1 MDKKHNSK
9 NNLIQRIKQINK
21 NNNIDYTEFL
31 IKYCPRNI
39 QKEHNIITCVEREI
53 NIINQLPQKTITE
66 EEKVKLCKSMKDKYK
81 KEMKIISKF
90 SHPNIIKIID
100 SFEYP
105 ENIIH
110 IISEN
115 YQCDLDEFI
124 KMQINKKRYFSESI
138 ILSFFTQICLGIKY
152 IHDLNILHRNI
163 NPSNILLISN
173 KIVKLSN
180 FDLLRVLYTSN
191 EKSIT
196 LINNVWNSYISPE
209 MGMNIPYSFK
219 NDIWSM
225 GILLFHMM
233 ALKVPFN
240 LNQLKDIQNKKKV
253 ESMTIY
259 NKIPK
264 HFSNDIKMLCIDLL
278 KAYPAER
285 PDINS
290 ILTKYKIIKN
300 EVEQIK
306 KMLGNNI
313 VSNIQNNNIKNMNR
327 TDLKYKIDEKNKNK
341 NINKINFRN
350 RFKSF
355 SNNSIKIGTEK
366 NNNNINN
373 NIKSNNKIDASIK
386 KEEKDKKEK
395 ENENLKISIYENIKE
410 KVNDPNNIMEPNY
423 ITGEIIN
430 IPENSE
436 SLDLRLF
443 KNTSNSN
450 KRTNSYNRVSNDKEI
465 KEK

>member
-253 ESMTIY
+253 EPMTIY

-386 KEEKDKKEK
+386 KEEKDKKE
-395 ENENLKISIYENIKE
+395 NENLKISIYENIKE

>member
-21 NNNIDYTEFL
+21 KNNLNYTEFL
-31 IKYCPRNI
+31 IKYYPSNI
-39 QKEHNIITCVEREI
+39 QKEYNTITCVEREI

-66 EEKVKLCKSMKDKYK
+66 EEKEKLCKNIKDKYK

-100 SFEYP
+100 YLEYP

-115 YQCDLDEFI
+115 YQCNLDDFI
-124 KMQINKKRYFSESI
+124 KIQINKKRYFSESI
-138 ILSFFTQICLGIKY
+138 VLSFFTQICLGIKY

-173 KIVKLSN
+173 KIVKISN

-191 EKSIT
+191 ERSIT
-196 LINNVWNSYISPE
+196 LVYNQWNNYISPE
-209 MGMNIPYSFK
+209 MGLNIPYSFK

-240 LNQLKDIQNKKKV
+240 LNQLNDIQNKKEV
-253 ESMTIY
+253 DSINLY

-285 PDINS
+285 PDIDS

-313 VSNIQNNNIKNMNR
+313 ISNIQNNNIKNINK
-327 TDLKYKIDEKNKNK
+327 TDLKYKIDEKNRNK
-341 NINKINFRN
+341 NMNKIYFKN

-355 SNNSIKIGTEK
+355 SNNNIKTGTEK
-366 NNNNINN
+366 NNNNI
-373 NIKSNNKIDASIK
+373 KSSNKKDVSIK
-386 KEEKDKKEK
+386 KEKKEK
-395 ENENLKISIYENIKE
+395 KEKIENENLKISIYENIKE

-430 IPENSE
+430 IPDNLE
-436 SLDLRLF
+436 SLDLKQF
-443 KNTSNSN
+443 KNTSKSN
-450 KRTNSYNRVSNDKEI
+450 KRNNSYNRISNNKEI

>member
-209 MGMNIPYSFK
+209 MGLNIPYSFK

-233 ALKVPFN
+233 VLKVPFN

-253 ESMTIY
+253 EPMTIY

-386 KEEKDKKEK
+386 KEEKDKKE
-395 ENENLKISIYENIKE
+395 NENLKISIYENIKE

>member
-1 MDKKHNSK
+1 
-9 NNLIQRIKQINK
+9 
-21 NNNIDYTEFL
+21 
-31 IKYCPRNI
+31 
-39 QKEHNIITCVEREI
+39 
-53 NIINQLPQKTITE
+53 
-66 EEKVKLCKSMKDKYK
+66 
-81 KEMKIISKF
+81 MKIISKF

-100 SFEYP
+100 YLEYP

-115 YQCDLDEFI
+115 YQCNLDDFI
-124 KMQINKKRYFSESI
+124 KIQINKKRYFSESI
-138 ILSFFTQICLGIKY
+138 VLSFFTQICLGIKY

-173 KIVKLSN
+173 KIVKISN

-191 EKSIT
+191 ERSIT
-196 LINNVWNSYISPE
+196 LVYNQWNNYISPE
-209 MGMNIPYSFK
+209 MGLNIPYSFK

-240 LNQLKDIQNKKKV
+240 LNQLNDIQNKKEV
-253 ESMTIY
+253 DSINLY

-285 PDINS
+285 PDIDS

-313 VSNIQNNNIKNMNR
+313 ISNIQNNNIKNINK
-327 TDLKYKIDEKNKNK
+327 TDLKYKIDEKNRNK
-341 NINKINFRN
+341 NMNKIYFKN

-355 SNNSIKIGTEK
+355 SNNNIKTGTEK
-366 NNNNINN
+366 NNNNI
-373 NIKSNNKIDASIK
+373 KSSNKKDVSIK
-386 KEEKDKKEK
+386 KEKKEK
-395 ENENLKISIYENIKE
+395 KERKEKIENENLKISIYENIKE

-430 IPENSE
+430 IPDNLE
-436 SLDLRLF
+436 SLDLKQF
-443 KNTSNSN
+443 KNTSKSN
-450 KRTNSYNRVSNDKEI
+450 KRNNSNNKKSNNKEI

>member
-1 MDKKHNSK
+1 
-9 NNLIQRIKQINK
+9 
-21 NNNIDYTEFL
+21 
-31 IKYCPRNI
+31 
-39 QKEHNIITCVEREI
+39 
-53 NIINQLPQKTITE
+53 
-66 EEKVKLCKSMKDKYK
+66 MKDKYK

-209 MGMNIPYSFK
+209 MGLNIPYSFK

-253 ESMTIY
+253 EPMTIY

-366 NNNNINN
+366 NN
-373 NIKSNNKIDASIK
+373 K
-386 KEEKDKKEK
+386 
-395 ENENLKISIYENIKE
+395 
-410 KVNDPNNIMEPNY
+410 
-423 ITGEIIN
+423 G
-430 IPENSE
+430 
-436 SLDLRLF
+436 
-443 KNTSNSN
+443 
-450 KRTNSYNRVSNDKEI
+450 SYPA
-465 KEK
+465 

>member
-209 MGMNIPYSFK
+209 MGLNIPYSFK

-253 ESMTIY
+253 EPMTIY

-386 KEEKDKKEK
+386 KEEKDKKE
-395 ENENLKISIYENIKE
+395 NENLKISIYENIKE